1 MAKAAFLEIG
11 EVVGTHGIAGEMRVQ
26 PWCDSAAAFCKLSV
40 LYADAAGKQQFAVKS
55 RPHKNIVLMK
65 AAGVDSVQEAA
76 TWRGRRL
83 FAARADM
90 PLPDGRYFI
99 CDLIGCA
106 VSDADTGE
114 VYGHITAVSNNGA
127 GDIYHMQ
134 KADGTLV
141 LIPAIPAIVVAV
153 DTDAESVRI
162 RPMKGLFDA

>member
-1 MAKAAFLEIG
+1 MARSAFLEIG

-26 PWCDSAAAFCKLSV
+26 PWCDSAAAFCRLSV
-40 LYADAAGKQQFAVKS
+40 LYADAAGKEKFAVRS

-65 AAGVDSVQEAA
+65 AAGIDTVQAAA
-76 TWRGRRL
+76 TWRGKRL

-114 VYGHITAVSNNGA
+114 IYGHITAVSNNGA
-127 GDIYHMQ
+127 GDIYHMR
-134 KADGTLV
+134 KADGTAV
-141 LIPAIPAIVVAV
+141 LIPAIPAIVMAV
-153 DTDAESVRI
+153 DIDAESVRI
-162 RPMKGLFDA
+162 RPMKGLFDT

>member
-40 LYADAAGKQQFAVKS
+40 LYADAAGKTQFAVKS

-65 AAGVDSVQEAA
+65 AAGVDTVQEAA

-90 PLPDGRYFI
+90 TLPDGRYFI

>member
-26 PWCDSAAAFCKLSV
+26 PWCDSAAAFCRLSV
-40 LYADAAGKQQFAVKS
+40 LYADAEGKEQFAVKS

-65 AAGVDSVQEAA
+65 AAGVDTVQEAA

-106 VSDADTGE
+106 VSDADTGK

>member
-76 TWRGRRL
+76 TLRGRRL

>member
-1 MAKAAFLEIG
+1 MAKSAFLEIG
-11 EVVGTHGIAGEMRVQ
+11 EVVGTHGI
-26 PWCDSAAAFCKLSV
+26 
-40 LYADAAGKQQFAVKS
+40 AVKS

-65 AAGVDSVQEAA
+65 AAGIDTVQAAA
-76 TWRGRRL
+76 TWRGKRL

-114 VYGHITAVSNNGA
+114 IYGHITDVSNNGA

-134 KADGTLV
+134 KADGTTV
-141 LIPAIPAIVVAV
+141 LIPAIPAIVIAV
-153 DTDAESVRI
+153 DIDAGSVRI
-162 RPMKGLFDA
+162 RPMKGLFDT

>member
-26 PWCDSAAAFCKLSV
+26 PWCDSTAAFCKLSV
-40 LYADAAGKQQFAVKS
+40 LYADAEGKEQFAVKS

-65 AAGVDSVQEAA
+65 AAGVDTVQEAA

-90 PLPDGRYFI
+90 TLPDGRYFI

>member
-40 LYADAAGKQQFAVKS
+40 LYADAEGKEQFAVKS

-65 AAGVDSVQEAA
+65 AAGVDTVQEAA

-106 VSDADTGE
+106 VSDADTGK